1 MKLIFLLKL
10 TYSSLICIR
19 IYYKLNYHFYPVF
32 ISINFNFNCK
42 NKNKKKISF
51 IFFIPFNFLYVYI
64 YFIRI
69 LSFASNSFRSSI
81 LLLTKGYCSNISIKR
96 LQNLSIITFRS
107 SSISRGIKETNCTYT
122 IEFNFLIQS
131 VLEATIDFFART
143 SRISFVDKERMRV
156 CHWKESLIEGQGRPL
171 ETIHPLAISLC
182 PYTNSL
188 IMNASGNRGS
198 KIQERSR
205 GF

>member
-96 LQNLSIITFRS
+96 RTKSLDYYFSILEHLSRNQRNQLYIH
-107 SSISRGIKETNCTYT
+107 N
-122 IEFNFLIQS
+122 
-131 VLEATIDFFART
+131 
-143 SRISFVDKERMRV
+143 RV
-156 CHWKESLIEGQGRPL
+156 
-171 ETIHPLAISLC
+171 
-182 PYTNSL
+182 
-188 IMNASGNRGS
+188 
-198 KIQERSR
+198 
-205 GF
+205 